1 MKRYK
6 LKRELPK
13 YSIGTEFILEDE
25 ALVLEDGEG
34 QEYVSNGGSPLSH
47 SMKMQGTGQ
56 VVGMNWIELTMMAI
70 MSQGM

>member
-25 ALVLEDGEG
+25 AL
-34 QEYVSNGGSPLSH
+34 GGGYSFRKSH
-47 SMKMQGTGQ
+47 VKE
-56 VVGMNWIELTMMAI
+56 VVEA
-70 MSQGM
+70 